1 MDESTAKEGWRMRSL
16 FALAG
21 ALLMIAG
28 IASGE
33 EATLQIHTDRTGIK
47 ISPTLYGI
55 FFEEINHAGDGG
67 LYAELIQNR
76 SFEDSAAAP
85 AAWSAVQSGE
95 MRGSLK
101 LDESRPLNPRNRR
114 SLQVE
119 ATGRNGRFGAANGG
133 YWGIALRRG
142 ETYLLSFYAR
152 GSAEMRSPL
161 TVSLES
167 ASGKVYAQKRIRG
180 LTEEWKQF
188 RAALRAPSE
197 DASARLV
204 IATDAPGT
212 FWLDVVSL
220 FPQNTWKR
228 RPNGLRADLMQLLYD
243 LKPAFVRFPGG
254 CFVEGDKLANAFR
267 WKTTIGDISER
278 VPHWNLWGY
287 WSTNGLGL
295 HEYLQM
301 CEDLGAEP
309 MYVINCGMSH
319 SDHVPMES
327 MQEWIQDALDVVEY
341 ANGPVTS
348 RWGALRA
355 KNGHP
360 EPFHLK
366 YLEIGNENG
375 GPIYEE
381 RYALFYRALK
391 ERYPQI
397 QLISNVPLPNQP
409 VEIRDDH
416 YYNSPEWF
424 LVNSGLYDQAERRG
438 PKIYVGEFAVT
449 VHCGQ
454 GNLRAALAE
463 AAFMIGLERNSDI
476 VTMASYAPLFVNVND
491 RKWNPDAICFDSA
504 RSYGTPSYHV
514 QKLFSLNRPDVTV
527 PVMLTST
534 PRAEKPVGGA
544 IGLATWET
552 QAEYRE
558 VRVTRDGETLYAD
571 DFAQGA
577 PGWRVYRGE
586 WKAQDGSYRQ
596 TGTGGDLRAVAG
608 DPRWSD
614 YTIQL
619 KARKISGA
627 EGFLIMFRVR
637 DDGNWYWWNLGGWG
651 NVRHAI
657 EKSVNGGK
665 FIVGAPVP
673 GRIETDRWY
682 DIRIELRGRRIQ
694 CYLDGRLIHDVED
707 TGIQTMTAIAGRD
720 TRTGELVVKVVNA
733 EDAPR
738 TTVIHLEGTES
749 YASEARAIVLTSN
762 HPDDENSFSQPFKVA
777 PVTTTLRGVR
787 RRFTHTF
794 PPHSLTILR
803 LKPRK

>member
-1 MDESTAKEGWRMRSL
+1 MKSL
-16 FALAG
+16 FALTG
-21 ALLMIAG
+21 AFLVIAG
-28 IASGE
+28 IASAE

-95 MRGSLK
+95 MRGSLT

-114 SLQVE
+114 SLRVE

-142 ETYLLSFYAR
+142 ETYQLSFYAR

-204 IATDAPGT
+204 IATDSPGI

-228 RPNGLRADLMQLLYD
+228 RPNGLRADLMQLLHD

-360 EPFHLK
+360 EPFNLK

-391 ERYPQI
+391 ERYPEI
-397 QLISNVPLPNQP
+397 QLISNVPLQNQP

-424 LVNSGLYDQAERRG
+424 LVNTNLYDQADRRG
-438 PKIYVGEFAVT
+438 PKIYVGEYAVT
-449 VHCGQ
+449 VNCGQ

-527 PVMLTST
+527 PVTLTST

-558 VRVTRDGETLYAD
+558 VRVTRHGETLYAD

-596 TGTGGDLRAVAG
+596 TGTGIDLRAIAG

-619 KARKISGA
+619 KARKIGGA

-665 FIVGAPVP
+665 SIVGAPVP

-694 CYLDGRLIHDVED
+694 CYLDGRRIHDVED
-707 TGIQTMTAIAGRD
+707 AGIQTMTAIAGRD

-733 EDAPR
+733 EDVPR
-738 TTVIHLEGTES
+738 TTAITLEGAET
-749 YASEARAIVLTSN
+749 YVPEARAIVLTSN

-777 PVTTTLRGVR
+777 PVTTTIRGVG